1 MLNLIKLD
9 SRDILKLELNM
20 FHHCLQGFLGL
31 VLIPGQEQQNFLL
44 IKVVRIILNLFFGT
58 VDMELFQLFLFILIM
73 LYLSI
78 KIKPSSL
85 LIK

>member
-9 SRDILKLELNM
+9 GRDILKLELDM
-20 FHHCLQGFLGL
+20 FHHSLQGFLGL